1 MNSNSHRHRIR
12 LSQENQMIEND
23 IESNRPIEKEK
34 IDIGNYAPMPFLR
47 ELNEGTATLLISSLP
62 DSNEY
67 TFHFNSTNGYDNL
80 VSDKFLQCCDE
91 MINDLSSFIA
101 EEQRIIDDSKKIINK
116 LAEMMTGNNKIA
128 EETEAFENGFLL
140 MNDATK
146 EEE

>member
-1 MNSNSHRHRIR
+1 MNSNPHRHRIR
-12 LSQENQMIEND
+12 LSHENQMIEND
-23 IESNRPIEKEK
+23 IESNRPIKKEK
-34 IDIGNYAPMPFLR
+34 IDIGSYAPMPFFR
-47 ELNEGTATLLISSLP
+47 ELNEGTATLWISSLP

-67 TFHFNSTNGYDNL
+67 EFHFNSTSGYDNF

-91 MINDLSSFIA
+91 MINDLNSFIV

-116 LAEMMTGNNKIA
+116 LAEMMTGNSKIA